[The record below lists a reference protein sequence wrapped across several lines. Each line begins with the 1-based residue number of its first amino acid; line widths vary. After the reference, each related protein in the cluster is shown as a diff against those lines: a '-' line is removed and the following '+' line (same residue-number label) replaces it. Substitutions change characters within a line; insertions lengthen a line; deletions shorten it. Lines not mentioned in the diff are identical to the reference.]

1 MRKSVASPVLGLIGL
16 FAVGTAEAHF
26 QLKAIDMKTP
36 VSWLTETDTTGGP
49 QKQGPCAGTVM
60 SGETAGKPTNVVT
73 DVKAGQMVSI
83 SVNGTVGHPGWYR
96 VSLVEGPSSSQTAQ
110 TLPDPTP
117 MSGTNCTPPI
127 VSNPVWSTTQPVIGD
142 GLPPGSTAKTQQSG
156 AQTLSV
162 MIPKDANCTTA
173 KPCTLQ
179 VIMAMTDHPVNSCY
193 YHHCADITTSGGT
206 TSGSGGG
213 AGGSGA
219 GAAGGRGTGGSS
231 GASGSGGASA
241 SGGANGSGGFSGPAG
256 TGGSSASGGAPGSGG
271 SSSSGGASATGGALA
286 SGGAT
291 SSGGKSG
298 SGGISGSG
306 GSNTSSGSGGSQS
319 PGADSSSSGCEI
331 ATRRQAPLAP
341 LVGLL
346 LVAIASRRRAR

>member
-1 MRKSVASPVLGLIGL
+1 MRKLVALSVLGLSGVL
-16 FAVGTAEAHF
+16 ATGRAHAHF
-26 QLKAIDMKTP
+26 QLKAIDTKMP

-83 SVNGTVGHPGWYR
+83 AVNGTVGHPGWYR
-96 VSLVEGPSSSQTAQ
+96 VALIEGPSSSQTAN

-142 GLPPGSTAKTQQSG
+142 GLPPGSMAKTQQSG
-156 AQTLSV
+156 AQTLNV
-162 MIPKDANCTTA
+162 MIPQNANCTTA

-179 VIMAMTDHPVNSCY
+179 VIMVMTDHPVNSCY
-193 YHHCADITTSGGT
+193 YHHCADITTSGGV
-206 TSGSGGG
+206 S
-213 AGGSGA
+213 
-219 GAAGGRGTGGSS
+219 
-231 GASGSGGASA
+231 SGSGGAGGRSG
-241 SGGANGSGGFSGPAG
+241 SGGAPAG
-256 TGGSSASGGAPGSGG
+256 TGGA
-271 SSSSGGASATGGALA
+271 ATGGAATGGTGTGVGATGGGGTGGSTESGGAMGTGGSTASGGTNSTGGAVA

-306 GSNTSSGSGGSQS
+306 GSNTSSGSGGTPS
-319 PGADSSSSGCEI
+319 PGADSSSSGCAI
-331 ATRRQAPLAP
+331 ATHGEAAFGPCAA
-341 LVGLL
+341 LL
-346 LVAIASRRRAR
+346 LLALSRKRRAS